1 MFAGVSSALISEGLN
16 DGRSRQPSGISELKH
31 SIFPLVLAHIGKK
44 PLKLLGDQ
52 TPIRLAQRN
61 HHDAKMG
68 GIDIRK
74 SVEEITVRRDDHSTR
89 FNRFSAI
96 TASLAPSNPITRK
109 SITSCPFSS
118 RKAVTLLGKFSSSK
132 NFTPRPRSWIFGI
145 HLRPSRI
152 PERRQCPLS

>member
-1 MFAGVSSALISEGLN
+1 MFAGVSSALIYEELN

-74 SVEEITVRRDDHSTR
+74 SVEEITVRREDHSTR
-89 FNRFSAI
+89 FNRFFPNYGITRAEQPYNPQINHLVPLFLKKSGHTSWKILIQQKLHA
-96 TASLAPSNPITRK
+96 TAS
-109 SITSCPFSS
+109 
-118 RKAVTLLGKFSSSK
+118 
-132 NFTPRPRSWIFGI
+132 
-145 HLRPSRI
+145 
-152 PERRQCPLS
+152 